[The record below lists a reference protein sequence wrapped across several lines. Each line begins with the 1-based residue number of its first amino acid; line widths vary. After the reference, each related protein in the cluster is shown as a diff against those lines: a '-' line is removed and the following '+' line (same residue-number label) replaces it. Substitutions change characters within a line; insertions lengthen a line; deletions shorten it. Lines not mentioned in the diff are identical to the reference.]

1 MHMIVLYIAL
11 AWTALLL
18 GICGWITI
26 RASSLTMR
34 ILGLKTFTLILVAL
48 LVLFA
53 YLTKAAYYLDAA
65 FFLILLSF
73 TGTLAAARYHSA
85 RGIFS

>member
-1 MHMIVLYIAL
+1 MTIFLIAIG
-11 AWTALLL
+11 WTALLL
-18 GICGWITI
+18 GVCGWVTI

-34 ILGLKTFTLILVAL
+34 ILGLETFTLILVAL

-53 YLTKAAYYLDAA
+53 HLRQQAFYLDAA

-73 TGTLAAARYHSA
+73 TGTLAAARYH
-85 RGIFS
+85 GTWKVFS